1 MRVIINFICLCIFLL
16 GGGQHLH
23 ADTHPIA
30 ICDSPSWDF
39 VKKQQVKLRTAEPGS
54 VLIEDADVD
63 LDEEFHRSDD
73 LKNGGANKILAAK
86 HSLLDSWYLTFSN
99 EFIFKD
105 YSKQFENFASNCA
118 HSNPIYLRI
127 GVLRI

>member
-1 MRVIINFICLCIFLL
+1 MRVIVNFICLCIFLL

-23 ADTHPIA
+23 ANTHPSV
-30 ICDSPSWDF
+30 ICDSPSWNF

-63 LDEEFHRSDD
+63 LDEEFHRGDD
-73 LKNGGANKILAAK
+73 LNGGVNTVFAVRHN
-86 HSLLDSWYLTFSN
+86 LLDSWYLTFSDK
-99 EFIFKD
+99 FIYKD
-105 YSKQFENFASNCA
+105 YSKNNKFFSSNSGY
-118 HSNPIYLRI
+118 SNPIYLRI

>member
-23 ADTHPIA
+23 ADTHPSGIS
-30 ICDSPSWDF
+30 DSPSWDF
-39 VKKQQVKLRTAEPGS
+39 VKKQQVKLRTAEPDS

-63 LDEEFHRSDD
+63 LDEEFHRGDD
-73 LKNGGANKILAAK
+73 LNKDIANKILAVK
-86 HSLLDSWYLTFSN
+86 HSLLDSWYLTFSD

-105 YSKQFENFASNCA
+105 YSKQFENFAPNCA
-118 HSNPIYLRI
+118 HSNPIYIRI

>member
-1 MRVIINFICLCIFLL
+1 MRVIVKLICLCIFLL
-16 GGGQHLH
+16 GGGQLLH
-23 ADTHPIA
+23 ADTHPGT
-30 ICDSPSWDF
+30 ICDSPSWNF

-73 LKNGGANKILAAK
+73 LKNGNGNKTLAVK
-86 HSLLDSWYLTFSN
+86 HSLLDSWYLIFSSTF
-99 EFIFKD
+99 IYKD
-105 YSKQFENFASNCA
+105 YSKQLEIFTPNCGD
-118 HSNPIYLRI
+118 SNPIYLRI

>member
-1 MRVIINFICLCIFLL
+1 MRTIVNFICLCIFLL

-23 ADTHPIA
+23 AEIPSIG
-30 ICDSPSWDF
+30 ISDSPSWNF
-39 VKKQQVKLRTAEPGS
+39 VKKQQVKLRTAEPSS

-63 LDEEFHRSDD
+63 LEEEFHSSDN
-73 LKNGGANKILAAK
+73 LNKGNANRIAVVKN
-86 HSLLDSWYLTFSN
+86 SLLDDWYLTFSSTY
-99 EFIFKD
+99 IFKD
-105 YSKQFENFASNCA
+105 YSKQFENFAPNCA

>member
-1 MRVIINFICLCIFLL
+1 MRVIINFICLCILLL

-23 ADTHPIA
+23 ADTHPNG

-39 VKKQQVKLRTAEPGS
+39 VKKQHVKLRTAEPGS
-54 VLIEDADVD
+54 VLIEDADTD
-63 LDEEFHRSDD
+63 LDEEFHSSDN
-73 LKNGGANKILAAK
+73 LNKSGANKTVTVK
-86 HSLLDSWYLTFSN
+86 HNLLDGWYLTFSN

-105 YSKQFENFASNCA
+105 YSKQFENFAPNCA

>member
-1 MRVIINFICLCIFLL
+1 MRAIVNFICLCIFLL

-23 ADTHPIA
+23 AETHSIG
-30 ICDSPSWDF
+30 ISDSPSWDF
-39 VKKQQVKLRTAEPGS
+39 VKKQHVKLRTAEPGS

-73 LKNGGANKILAAK
+73 LNKGNANKIFAVK
-86 HSLLDSWYLTFSN
+86 HSLLDGLYLTFSN
-99 EFIFKD
+99 EFIYKD
-105 YSKQFENFASNCA
+105 YSKQIENFTPNCG
-118 HSNPIYLRI
+118 HSNPIYLEI